1 MSIFR
6 ILATKP
12 WERNEASLGDL
23 HGGGELSLPTQKIG
37 LFVFLSVVTVLFGLI
52 AAANV
57 MRMKFGDWQP
67 LTDPQML
74 WVNTGVLA
82 FSSLALQWAS
92 VSARRQNLK
101 GLKIGFFLGG
111 VLAVAFLAGQILV
124 WRNLIDSGH
133 VVLGNSANG
142 FFYMITAI
150 HGLHLLGGLWAWGKS
165 AVRIGRG
172 VEIRE
177 LRLGVE
183 LCTLYWH
190 FLLLVWL
197 GMFALLLRT

>member
-1 MSIFR
+1 MKIFR
-6 ILATKP
+6 TLATKP
-12 WERNEASLGDL
+12 WLRNDPALGDV

-37 LFVFLSVVTVLFGLI
+37 LFVFLPVVAVLFGLI

-82 FSSLALQWAS
+82 LSSLALQWAS
-92 VSARRQNLK
+92 MSARRQNIK

-111 VLAVAFLAGQILV
+111 VLALAFLVGQILV
-124 WRNLIDSGH
+124 WRHLIDSGH

-150 HGLHLLGGLWAWGKS
+150 HGLHMLGGLWAWGKS
-165 AVRIGRG
+165 AVRINQG
-172 VEIRE
+172 VEIQE

-197 GMFALLLRT
+197 GMFALLLGT

>member
-1 MSIFR
+1 MRIFAT
-6 ILATKP
+6 LATKP
-12 WERNEASLGDL
+12 WKRNDPALGDL
-23 HGGGELSLPTQKIG
+23 HGGGKLSLPTQKIG
-37 LFVFLSVVTVLFGLI
+37 LFVFLPVVAVLFGLI

-82 FSSLALQWAS
+82 LSSLALQWAS
-92 VSARRQNLK
+92 MSARRQNIK

-111 VLAVAFLAGQILV
+111 MLAAVFLVGQILV
-124 WRNLIDSGH
+124 WRHLIDSGH

-165 AVRIGRG
+165 AVRIGQG
-172 VEIRE
+172 IEIQK

-197 GMFALLLRT
+197 GMFALLLGT

>member
-1 MSIFR
+1 MRIFR
-6 ILATKP
+6 TLATKP
-12 WERNEASLGDL
+12 WERNDPALGDV
-23 HGGGELSLPTQKIG
+23 HGGGELSLPTEKIG
-37 LFVFLSVVTVLFGLI
+37 LFVFLPVVAVLFGLI
-52 AAANV
+52 AVANV
-57 MRMKFGDWQP
+57 MRMKFGDWTP

-82 FSSLALQWAS
+82 LSSLALQWAS
-92 VSARRQNLK
+92 MSARRQSIK
-101 GLKIGFFLGG
+101 GLKIGFFIGG
-111 VLAVAFLAGQILV
+111 VLAVAFLVGQIMV
-124 WRNLIDSGH
+124 WRHLIDSGY

-150 HGLHLLGGLWAWGKS
+150 HGLHILGGLWAWGRS
-165 AVRIGRG
+165 AFRISQG
-172 VEIRE
+172 VEIQD

-190 FLLLVWL
+190 FLLLIWL

>member
-111 VLAVAFLAGQILV
+111 VLAVAFLAGQILD
-124 WRNLIDSGH
+124 WWNLIDSGY
-133 VVLGNSANG
+133 VVLGNSAIG

-172 VEIRE
+172 VEIQE

>member
-172 VEIRE
+172 VEIQE